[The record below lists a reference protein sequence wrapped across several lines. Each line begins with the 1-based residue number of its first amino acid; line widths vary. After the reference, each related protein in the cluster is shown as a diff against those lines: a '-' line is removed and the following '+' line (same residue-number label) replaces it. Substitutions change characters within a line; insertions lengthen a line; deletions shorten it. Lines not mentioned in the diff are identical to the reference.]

1 MFKRILYFLSFLSA
15 LTISGMPL
23 AIVQVG
29 AWLNMIDE
37 FYEETQSISLSV
49 EWTFNGDLPCSVCEF
64 VSEQTDSG
72 KKGLTATEL
81 FSHKLKLASEISE
94 IITDHGQK
102 FRNVFFLIGYLY
114 SGRSSSLS
122 RRIPSLIRTPFLVL
136 RTP

>member
-1 MFKRILYFLSFLSA
+1 MFKRILYLLSFLSA

-49 EWTFNGDLPCSVCEF
+49 EWTFNGDLPCSVCQF

-94 IITDHGQK
+94 IITDHGLK
-102 FRNVFFLIGYLY
+102 MGGELYPPIGYV
-114 SGRSSSLS
+114 SSTYDPAELPPP
-122 RRIPSLIRTPFLVL
+122 RIRA
-136 RTP
+136 

>member
-94 IITDHGQK
+94 IVTDHGQRMVGK
-102 FRNVFFLIGYLY
+102 LY
-114 SGRSSSLS
+114 PPIWFVSSTYDPAELPPP
-122 RRIPSLIRTPFLVL
+122 RIRA
-136 RTP
+136 

>member
-94 IITDHGQK
+94 IVTDHGQRMVGK
-102 FRNVFFLIGYLY
+102 LYPPIGFV
-114 SGRSSSLS
+114 SSTYDTAELPPP
-122 RRIPSLIRTPFLVL
+122 RIRA
-136 RTP
+136 

>member
-49 EWTFNGDLPCSVCEF
+49 EWTFNGDLPCSVCQF
-64 VSEQTDSG
+64 VSEQKDSG

-94 IITDHGQK
+94 IVTDHGQRMVGK
-102 FRNVFFLIGYLY
+102 LYPPIGFI
-114 SGRSSSLS
+114 SSTYDPAELPPP
-122 RRIPSLIRTPFLVL
+122 RIRA
-136 RTP
+136 

>member
-49 EWTFNGDLPCSVCEF
+49 EWTFNGDLPCSVCQF

-72 KKGLTATEL
+72 KKDLASIEI
-81 FSHKLKLASEISE
+81 FSHKLKLASENSE
-94 IITDHGQK
+94 IITDHGLK
-102 FRNVFFLIGYLY
+102 MVGTLCPPIWHI
-114 SGRSSSLS
+114 SSTYDPAEL
-122 RRIPSLIRTPFLVL
+122 PPPRT
-136 RTP
+136 RA

>member
-81 FSHKLKLASEISE
+81 FSHKLKLA
-94 IITDHGQK
+94 
-102 FRNVFFLIGYLY
+102 
-114 SGRSSSLS
+114 
-122 RRIPSLIRTPFLVL
+122 
-136 RTP
+136 

>member
-94 IITDHGQK
+94 IVTDHGQRMVGK
-102 FRNVFFLIGYLY
+102 LYPPIGFV
-114 SGRSSSLS
+114 SSTYD
-122 RRIPSLIRTPFLVL
+122 PA
-136 RTP
+136 

>member
-49 EWTFNGDLPCSVCEF
+49 EWTFNGDLPCSVCQF

-94 IITDHGQK
+94 IITDHGLK
-102 FRNVFFLIGYLY
+102 MVGELYPPIGYV
-114 SGRSSSLS
+114 SSTYDPAELPPP
-122 RRIPSLIRTPFLVL
+122 RIRA
-136 RTP
+136 